1 MLSRRAARHADR
13 RFSGP
18 VRYTGDG
25 WRIGGGG
32 ELALSH
38 NLFLR
43 AAFRYSDYG
52 RVARGQKAAGMIGW
66 RF

>member
-1 MLSRRAARHADR
+1 MPIAGRVLTYAKGGYANG

-43 AAFRYSDYG
+43 AAFR
-52 RVARGQKAAGMIGW
+52 
-66 RF
+66 